1 MYSKILIMPYTNSL
15 SECIVELQL
24 LIDKADYQLVGA
36 GAGLSSATELMYA
49 VKEFQRESQP
59 WIESYVFTGLYTSSF
74 YLFKAEEGR

>member
-36 GAGLSSATELMYA
+36 GAGLSPIQGWRMPEKTFRRSANH
-49 VKEFQRESQP
+49 
-59 WIESYVFTGLYTSSF
+59 G
-74 YLFKAEEGR
+74 